1 MKNYVIT
8 IARGYGSG
16 GKTIGKML
24 SRELDIEYYD
34 RELLRR
40 ASDESG
46 ISEHLFAQADEK
58 LKSKGPKLLKVR
70 RSAYTGQLLP
80 PGSEDFTSYQNLFN
94 YQAKVIRDIAD
105 NESCVIVG
113 RCADYVLRDRPNV
126 LRLYVHASFDYC
138 LAKTME
144 LHPEFDEEEAKR
156 FIRRTDKGRAD
167 YYRYFTGHSWDCA
180 VNYDLCINSEALGWD
195 KCVALVKAY
204 LEIKM
209 K

>member
-94 YQAKVIRDIAD
+94 YQAIFKRKNIVLKKRLSILGQMSHICKYQKLLQFHVSIIRVWREVSA
-105 NESCVIVG
+105 
-113 RCADYVLRDRPNV
+113 A
-126 LRLYVHASFDYC
+126 LYEKFCEIIYIPHSRAPPFFAS
-138 LAKTME
+138 LI
-144 LHPEFDEEEAKR
+144 HPV
-156 FIRRTDKGRAD
+156 
-167 YYRYFTGHSWDCA
+167 YR
-180 VNYDLCINSEALGWD
+180 
-195 KCVALVKAY
+195 
-204 LEIKM
+204 
-209 K
+209 